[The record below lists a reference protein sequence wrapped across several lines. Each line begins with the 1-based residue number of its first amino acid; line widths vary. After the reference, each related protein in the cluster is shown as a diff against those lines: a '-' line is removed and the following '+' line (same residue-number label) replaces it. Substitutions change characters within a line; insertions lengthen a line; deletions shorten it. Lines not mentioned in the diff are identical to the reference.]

1 MTLGTR
7 VTLVTTTVIASVLA
21 VSGYAA
27 LKVRRA
33 NLEADLGR
41 EAHEIAAAL
50 RAGLEP
56 VAASGAALSELLHR
70 RIRAAREPGE
80 LFQLEVL
87 SGGTE
92 QKTDDEAW
100 LLLMQA
106 ADIQD
111 APVGRLFDSESGTR
125 SYAMAVPL
133 YDASGLELPRGHPA
147 RRPAAVLGMR
157 RDTGYIDAEVAA
169 TARRIVPLF
178 LFVVVGVALVVW
190 FALRQTVV
198 RPLRRLVE
206 GIDAVAK
213 GDLSRVILAERDD
226 EIGTIAG
233 RFNAMTGSLREARE
247 EGERASRARLTLAER
262 LRHAEKLSTIG
273 QMAA

>member
-21 VSGYAA
+21 GSGYAA

-41 EAHEIAAAL
+41 EAFEIATAL
-50 RAGLEP
+50 RAGIEP
-56 VAASGAALSELLHR
+56 VTAKGDALSEMLHG
-70 RIRAAREPGE
+70 RIRAAREPNE
-80 LFQLEVL
+80 VFQLEVL
-87 SGGTE
+87 SGGADE
-92 QKTDDEAW
+92 KTDDEAW
-100 LLLMQA
+100 LLLIQA
-106 ADIQD
+106 AEIQS
-111 APVGRLFDSESGTR
+111 APVGRLFDSATGSR

-133 YDASGLELPRGHPA
+133 YDPMGLELPRGHPA
-147 RRPAAVLGMR
+147 RKPVAVIGMR
-157 RDTGYIDAEVAA
+157 RDTAYIDAEVAA
-169 TARRIVPLF
+169 TARRVVPVF
-178 LFVVVGVALVVW
+178 LMVVVGVALVVW

-247 EGERASRARLTLAER
+247 EGERAASAR
-262 LRHAEKLSTIG
+262 
-273 QMAA
+273 